1 MVLSICPTCRE
12 NVDPVYLTLV
22 ADIDMEIRFVSESPP
37 TDFNWVTDSE
47 R

>member
-1 MVLSICPTCRE
+1 MVSSIYPTCRE

-22 ADIDMEIRFVSESPP
+22 TDIDMEIRFVSESPP
-37 TDFNWVTDSE
+37 TDFNWVTDIE